1 MGFLCGGTCILEMKA
16 DNVYKHINMLIIDLD
31 TCHECKK
38 LGHVL
43 ESYRAETVCLAG
55 GGSEKEGLPENVIFE
70 QRPDRWERTSHRKSW
85 RRSLLGGG
93 ATCAKALR

>member
-55 GGSEKEGLPENVIFE
+55 GG
-70 QRPDRWERTSHRKSW
+70 QRRKA
-85 RRSLLGGG
+85 SL
-93 ATCAKALR
+93 RM